1 MYIDVV
7 DYLKQLGPDCPRVV
21 RVYNEDIEQLE
32 FPTHTEPTKPRRT
45 EPPTHGKVIDHNML
59 DIALHH
65 LIRKEGHQ
73 YSQML
78 RAAELNRNSQK
89 STVLQLISRL
99 QFEELRNAEIILC
112 TCVDS
117 GAYRIFQGT
126 HIRQV

>member
-1 MYIDVV
+1 M
-7 DYLKQLGPDCPRVV
+7 KQLGPDCPRIV

-32 FPTHTEPTKPRRT
+32 YPLLTEPCKPRRT
-45 EPPTHGKVIDHNML
+45 EAPLHGKVIDQNML

-65 LIRKEGHQ
+65 LIRKEGNQ

-78 RAAELNRNSQK
+78 RTAELNRNSRN
-89 STVLQLISRL
+89 SNVMQLISRL
-99 QFEELRNAEIILC
+99 MFEELRNAEVILC

-126 HIRQV
+126 HIRQVLHDTGI